1 MPEEPTLVQPGLAD
15 RIPLL
20 VPVAV
25 VPAAG
30 ARFTSGGKRP
40 LEDASGSSLPPDVG
54 HGIPLLVS
62 ASTP

>member
-1 MPEEPTLVQPGLAD
+1 MTLTFNVSAD
-15 RIPLL
+15 DDLP
-20 VPVAV
+20 

-54 HGIPLLVS
+54 HGIPLLV
-62 ASTP
+62 AVSTP